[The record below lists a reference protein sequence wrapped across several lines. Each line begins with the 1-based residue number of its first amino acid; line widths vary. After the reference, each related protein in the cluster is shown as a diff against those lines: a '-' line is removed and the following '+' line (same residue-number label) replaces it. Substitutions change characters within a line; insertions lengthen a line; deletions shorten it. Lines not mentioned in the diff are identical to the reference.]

1 MLLYSIIE
9 SPTFPIFN
17 LLYQTLNIE
26 EIQFKNIRKAM
37 NHLKNRAPDFIVAE
51 FFYGYSNNYAGINI
65 SNLDILL
72 FALQKYAPKSKV
84 IVLVDKKE
92 VGYVAP
98 LNNIFQ
104 LHQVL
109 IKPIDIKKMEQVLE
123 GVNLKNRG

>member
-9 SPTFPIFN
+9 SPTFPLFSS
-17 LLYQTLNIE
+17 LYQTLNIK
-26 EIQFKNIRKAM
+26 EIQFKNMRKAM
-37 NHLKNRAPDFIVAE
+37 NHLKKRAPDFIVAE

-92 VGYVAP
+92 AGYVAP
-98 LNNIFQ
+98 LNNIFR

-109 IKPIDIKKMEQVLE
+109 IKPVDAKKMEQVLV
-123 GVNLKNRG
+123 G